1 MSAADGPGGRFR
13 TWSDTAGTQHLRI
26 GDSEREAA
34 ANALGE
40 HYATGRLSK
49 EEYDERAAVV
59 WDARTLA
66 ALQPVFADLPLP
78 HGPLQPTSPPR
89 AAGPLPNGRGR
100 GFSFPWF
107 PVLAGL
113 VLLAVVTGHPWVLFV
128 GIGVLLYAKS
138 KRRHWTSHASS
149 HAGGQTS
156 GSCLGGRGTW
166 R

>member
-1 MSAADGPGGRFR
+1 VSAADGPGARFR

-78 HGPLQPTSPPR
+78 HGPLDPAAPPWSGARRQP
-89 AAGPLPNGRGR
+89 AAAAPWSWRIPWFPILLISIVLSAVFSAPVFLLVVAGWLLFAKGRYHHRRSGRSYANGSCGRGR
-100 GFSFPWF
+100 
-107 PVLAGL
+107 
-113 VLLAVVTGHPWVLFV
+113 
-128 GIGVLLYAKS
+128 
-138 KRRHWTSHASS
+138 SS
-149 HAGGQTS
+149 WA
-156 GSCLGGRGTW
+156 
-166 R
+166 